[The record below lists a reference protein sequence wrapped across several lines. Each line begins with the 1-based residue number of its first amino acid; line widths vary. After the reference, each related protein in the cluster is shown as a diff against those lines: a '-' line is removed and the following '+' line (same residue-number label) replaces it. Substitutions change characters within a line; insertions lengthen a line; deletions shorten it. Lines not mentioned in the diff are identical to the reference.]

1 MQYKNDEWT
10 IEQFLNLYES
20 KKIDLSPPYQRKE
33 IWTLKD
39 QKLLIDSVKKNRPM
53 PNFFLLAKG
62 NDTYEMVDGQQRSRS
77 ILGYWRGGFPD
88 NEKEVFTEE
97 FKENPSNSSI
107 VKHFRDYRM
116 SVTIITELN
125 ETESIEGFYYLVN
138 SSGYGL
144 NRPEVKKAQYFST
157 NFLSLINKLAEKDLL
172 AELNLFSSGTLKRM
186 NDIDFVS
193 ELIALIEHGI
203 SEKKEKVDFMYE
215 NDISEDKCNE
225 LEDKFVNILMHIS
238 RFNSITP
245 LRTTRYRQKN
255 DFYSLFAFIS
265 NNITIDDTTLD
276 YFYKLLVKIGP
287 YIRPSQD
294 GCAPLKNYA
303 INCVTQSNSKNARL
317 LRNTFFEE
325 FLLNQNSK
333 PNATQEAIMDFFD
346 MDKSNYL
353 RLSGYILIDLDQMKI
368 PEE

>member
-1 MQYKNDEWT
+1 ML
-10 IEQFLNLYES
+10 F
-20 KKIDLSPPYQRKE
+20 
-33 IWTLKD
+33 
-39 QKLLIDSVKKNRPM
+39 
-53 PNFFLLAKG
+53 
-62 NDTYEMVDGQQRSRS
+62 RS
-77 ILGYWRGGFPD
+77 
-88 NEKEVFTEE
+88 
-97 FKENPSNSSI
+97 
-107 VKHFRDYRM
+107 
-116 SVTIITELN
+116 
-125 ETESIEGFYYLVN
+125 
-138 SSGYGL
+138 
-144 NRPEVKKAQYFST
+144 
-157 NFLSLINKLAEKDLL
+157 
-172 AELNLFSSGTLKRM
+172 

-238 RFNSITP
+238 RFNSIIP